1 MRRGRQRRH
10 VRGRDDSP
18 VDDPVVRWRVRVVR
32 GQAGVGV
39 VQAGDGDP
47 LRLVDLLLL
56 VGEEGRIWKRERR
69 VRSQFDMGENG
80 RARTW
85 HGN

>member
-1 MRRGRQRRH
+1 M
-10 VRGRDDSP
+10 DA
-18 VDDPVVRWRVRVVR
+18 PVVRWRVRVVR

-80 RARTW
+80 RARARV
-85 HGN
+85 HGMAISIKPVRRQTD

>member
-1 MRRGRQRRH
+1 MH
-10 VRGRDDSP
+10 P
-18 VDDPVVRWRVRVVR
+18 PVVRRVRKVR

-39 VQAGDGDP
+39 VQAGDGDA
-47 LRLVDLLLL
+47 LRLVDGLLLL
-56 VGEEGRIWKRERR
+56 VGEEGRICKKEGEDRR

-80 RARTW
+80 RMA